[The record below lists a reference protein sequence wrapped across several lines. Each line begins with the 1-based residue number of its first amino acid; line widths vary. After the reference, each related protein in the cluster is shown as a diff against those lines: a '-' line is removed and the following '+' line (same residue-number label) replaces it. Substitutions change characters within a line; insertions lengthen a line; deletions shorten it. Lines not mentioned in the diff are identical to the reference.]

1 MSTEIM
7 NVWDTMVEYGIA
19 TSEEIGLVVALNG
32 CRMDVLND
40 IIFIRTGY
48 RNLEQYLDEGEDEE

>member
-1 MSTEIM
+1 MTTEIS

-19 TSEEIGLVVALNG
+19 TNEEIGLVIALNG

-40 IIFIRTGY
+40 VIFIRTGY
-48 RNLEQYLDEGEDEE
+48 RNIDQFLNEGEDED

>member
-1 MSTEIM
+1 MSTEIY
-7 NVWDTMVEYGIA
+7 NVWDTMVDCEIA

-40 IIFIRTGY
+40 IIFVRTGC
-48 RNLEQYLDEGEDEE
+48 RNIEQYLNEEEDEE

>member
-1 MSTEIM
+1 MSTEIY

-40 IIFIRTGY
+40 IIFVRTGY
-48 RNLEQYLDEGEDEE
+48 RNIEQFLNEGEDEE

>member
-1 MSTEIM
+1 MTTEIS

-40 IIFIRTGY
+40 IIFVRTGY
-48 RNLEQYLDEGEDEE
+48 RTLEQYLDEGEDEE

>member
-32 CRMDVLND
+32 CRMDVLNN
-40 IIFIRTGY
+40 IIFVRTGY
-48 RNLEQYLDEGEDEE
+48 RNLEQYLNEGEDEE

>member
-1 MSTEIM
+1 MSTEIN

-40 IIFIRTGY
+40 IIFVRTGY
-48 RNLEQYLDEGEDEE
+48 RNIEQFLNEGEDEE